1 MSFTA
6 NHFQVFDLQASFEIN
21 TEELAQRYRALQ
33 TAVHPDKFANAPDQ
47 DRRLAMQKTA
57 QINEAFQTLKNPL
70 ARAKYLLKLQDI
82 DLDAETSANMDSE
95 FLMTQMELREELEE
109 IKQTQSVDSL
119 DKFLATIEQHIEN
132 LEKTLIQQFA
142 DSDFQSASDSVRQ
155 WQFFSRLHEEALA
168 LEENFII

>member
-1 MSFTA
+1 MSLTA
-6 NHFQVFDLQASFEIN
+6 NHFQVFDLPASFEIN
-21 TEELAQRYRALQ
+21 TEDLAQRYRALQ

-47 DRRLAMQKTA
+47 DRRLAMQKAA

-70 ARAKYLLKLQDI
+70 ARAKYLLKLQSI
-82 DLDAETSANMDSE
+82 DLDAETSANMDTE
-95 FLMTQMELREELEE
+95 FLMAQMELREELEE

-119 DKFLATIEQHIEN
+119 DKFLATIERYIEN

-155 WQFFSRLHEEALA
+155 WQFFNRLREETLT
-168 LEENFII
+168 LEEELSV